1 MEENGM
7 ETKRMGYYSTR
18 QAAEKLGCSAKTIS
32 RAAKKAN
39 VGIHF
44 INGRL
49 AALAPADLMMIQP
62 FIHETSGN
70 PVWIA
75 AGKKPR
81 RKRA

>member
-1 MEENGM
+1 MKENGV

-32 RAAKKAN
+32 RAAKRAN

-49 AALAPADLMMIQP
+49 AALAPSDLAAIRP

-70 PVWIA
+70 PDWIA
-75 AGKKPR
+75 AAKRPR